1 MRILMLSDVYFPR
14 VNGVSTS
21 IQTLRQALAEAGHAS
36 MLVVPDYPGAAA
48 EPDIV
53 RVPGWAV
60 PRDPEDRLMHPR
72 ALEAALNRLD
82 PAGFDLV
89 HIHTPFL
96 AHRAGVR
103 WARRHRLPSVET
115 YHTLFEEYFHHY
127 LPFLPRV
134 WLAAAARRISRKEC
148 DGVTAVIAPS
158 SAMKQAL
165 ETYGVASPVHVI
177 PTGIR
182 LADFADCDGAAF
194 RRRHGIPSKRPVMAY
209 VGRVAFEKNID
220 FLLRVTEVVRR
231 EHPDVLFVIAGE
243 GPARA
248 RLERTAAKRGLAGN
262 VRFVG
267 YLERGRELPAC
278 YCAADAFV
286 FASKTETQ
294 GLVLLEAM
302 ALGVPVVALAE
313 MGTRDVLKDGAGCR
327 VAPDDATG
335 FARTLLP
342 LLADRA
348 AARTLGAAGRVY
360 AAGWSETAMQC
371 EILKLYRSLVSSGGG
386 LPDYAVAT
394 VLQPQEPTWT
404 RN

>member
-1 MRILMLSDVYFPR
+1 MLSDVYFPR

-21 IQTLRQALAEAGHAS
+21 IQTLRRALAEAGHAS
-36 MLVVPDYPGAAA
+36 VLVAPDYPGAAIEA
-48 EPDIV
+48 DIV
-53 RVPGWAV
+53 RVPGWTV

-72 ALEAALNRLD
+72 ALAAALDRLD

-103 WARRHRLPSVET
+103 WARRHGLPSVET

-127 LPFLPRV
+127 LPFLPRA
-134 WLAAAARRISRKEC
+134 WLAAAARRISRREC

-158 SAMKQAL
+158 SAMKRAL
-165 ETYGVASPVHVI
+165 EAYGVASPIHVI

-194 RRRHGIPSKRPVMAY
+194 RRRHGIPPERPVMAY
-209 VGRVAFEKNID
+209 VGRVAFEKNLD
-220 FLLRVTEVVRR
+220 FLLGVTEQVRR
-231 EHPDVLFVIAGE
+231 ERADVLLVIAGE

-248 RLERTAAKRGLAGN
+248 RLERAAAKRGLADS

-286 FASKTETQ
+286 FASRTETQ

-313 MGTRDVLKDGAGCR
+313 MGTRDVLRDGAGCR
-327 VAPDDATG
+327 IAPDDVAG
-335 FARTLLP
+335 FARVLLP

-348 AARTLGAAGRVY
+348 AARTLGAAGRSY
-360 AAGWSETAMQC
+360 AGGWSETAMQC
-371 EILKLYRSLVSSGGG
+371 EILKLYRSLLSSRGDS
-386 LPDYAVAT
+386 PHYAVPA
-394 VLQPQEPTWT
+394 VS
-404 RN
+404 

>member
-1 MRILMLSDVYFPR
+1 MLSDVYFPR

-21 IQTLRQALAEAGHAS
+21 IQTLRRALADAGHAS
-36 MLVVPDYPGAAA
+36 VLVAPDYPGAVA
-48 EPDIV
+48 ERDTV
-53 RVPGWAV
+53 RVPGWQI

-72 ALEAALNRLD
+72 ALAAALDALD

-103 WARRHRLPSVET
+103 WARRHGLPCVET

-127 LPFLPRV
+127 LPFLPKA

-165 ETYGVASPVHVI
+165 LAYGVTSPVHVI
-177 PTGIR
+177 PTGLR

-194 RRRHGIPSKRPVMAY
+194 RVAHGIAPERPVMAY
-209 VGRVAFEKNID
+209 VGRVAFEKNLD
-220 FLLRVTEVVRR
+220 FLLRVTEAARR
-231 EHPDVLFVIAGE
+231 ERPDVLLLIAGE
-243 GPARA
+243 GPAR
-248 RLERTAAKRGLAGN
+248 RSLERAVAARGLAGN

-267 YLERGRELPAC
+267 YLERETELPAC

-313 MGTRDVLKDGAGCR
+313 MGTQDVLQDGRGCR
-327 VAPDDATG
+327 VAPDDVEG
-335 FARTLLP
+335 FARVVMP

-348 AARTLGAAGRVY
+348 AARALGDAGRAW
-360 AAGWSETAMQC
+360 AAGWSETRMQG
-371 EILKLYRSLVSSGGG
+371 EVLRLYRSLASPQAAAQG
-386 LPDYAVAT
+386 YAVT
-394 VLQPQEPTWT
+394 DMP
-404 RN
+404 